1 MKRLCVFCG
10 SSLGDRPEYAQ
21 AARQLGRV
29 LASKNLGLVYGG
41 ASVGLMGEVANAVLQ
56 EGGEVV
62 GVIPKVLVKREIA
75 HTGLSDLRIVGSMH
89 ERKALM
95 ADLSDG
101 FIALPGGIGTLDEL
115 FEVLTWAQ
123 LGMHR
128 KPCGLLNVCQYYRS
142 LIDFL
147 DYAVSQ
153 RFLKDQH
160 RLMMLVDESP
170 EALLK
175 KFEEYQGPQMDQSSQ
190 QEKLFLS

>member
-29 LASKNLGLVYGG
+29 LASRNLGLVYGG

-75 HTGLSDLRIVGSMH
+75 HTGLSELRIVGSMH

-101 FIALPGGIGTLDEL
+101 FIVLPGGIGTLDEF

-123 LGMHR
+123 LGMHW
-128 KPCGLLNVCQYYRS
+128 KPCGLLNVSQYYRS

-147 DYAVSQ
+147 DHAVSQ
-153 RFLKDQH
+153 RFLKEQH

-175 KFEEYQGPQMDQSSQ
+175 KFEEYQEPQVDPWIMRRST
-190 QEKLFLS
+190 